1 VSGEGSKKALRATV
15 ESVAMVVT
23 ATLAV
28 ASLNAVAPVSGLG
41 VVYLLAVVV
50 TAIRNGLVAALATAV
65 ASVLALN
72 YFFITPIHR
81 LTIADSEN
89 VVALAVFLIVAA
101 VVGRLAA
108 AARARAAEA
117 EARARLASA
126 REAESEMLA
135 GVAALLLGGGRVEEH
150 LPEIAERAS
159 RALGVSGRVELEL
172 GAAPST
178 RPGKREVRVPSRAAS
193 CWLHVPRDTAI
204 ADSDLER
211 VVVALGGILDVA
223 FERERLRAQAADAEA
238 SRRGDVAKTAVLHAI
253 SHDLRSPLTAI
264 TTAAQ
269 GLVGDGV
276 ADDDSR
282 ELVSVVLDES
292 ARLAAL
298 VDDLLD
304 LSRVQAGAVNPQL
317 DWCDLHDVIGRA
329 VGNVRRPDADIR
341 IELAEDLPLVRGD
354 AAQLERVFSNLLDNA
369 VRFSPR
375 DRPVRVTG
383 GVGPARVTVRV
394 IDEGPGVP
402 AAQRSR
408 VFEPFVS
415 SRGARGGA
423 GLGLAICRG
432 FVEASGGRIYL
443 QSSDGRET
451 AFAVSLPLVVQP
463 VGAQ

>member
-1 VSGEGSKKALRATV
+1 MSRGHSRRAFKAAAEGLAAV
-15 ESVAMVVT
+15 VA
-23 ATLAV
+23 ATLTVAV
-28 ASLNAVAPVSGLG
+28 LRGIAPVSGLG
-41 VVYLLAVVV
+41 VVYLLAVVLV
-50 TAIRNGLVAALATAV
+50 AVRNGLVAALATAV

-72 YFFITPIHR
+72 YFFITPVHR

-108 AARARAAEA
+108 AVRARAAEA

-135 GVAALLLGGGRVEEH
+135 GVAASLLGGDRVEEH
-150 LPEIAERAS
+150 LDEIAERAG

-172 GAAPST
+172 TSAPSS
-178 RPGKREVRVPSRAAS
+178 RLGSRDVRVPSRACS
-193 CWLHVPRDTAI
+193 CWLYVPRDADI

-223 FERERLRAQAADAEA
+223 VERERLAAQAAEAEA

-264 TTAAQ
+264 TTAAH
-269 GLVGDGV
+269 GLVGDV
-276 ADDDSR
+276 FPAEER
-282 ELVSVVLDES
+282 RWLLAVVRGRS
-292 ARLAAL
+292 ARRGGLVGGLLA
-298 VDDLLD
+298 
-304 LSRVQAGAVNPQL
+304 LSRVAAGAVNPQL

-329 VGNVRRPDADIR
+329 VGNVREQNADIR
-341 IELAEDLPLVRGD
+341 IELAADLPLVRGD

-375 DRPVRVTG
+375 GRPVRITG
-383 GVGPARVTVRV
+383 GVGPSRVTVRV

-432 FVEASGGRIYL
+432 FVEASGGHIHL
-443 QSSDGRET
+443 QSSSGHET
-451 AFAVSLPLVVQP
+451 AFAVSLPLVTQP

>member
-1 VSGEGSKKALRATV
+1 VSGGLSQRAFRATA
-15 ESVAMVVT
+15 EGLAGVVM

-41 VVYLLAVVV
+41 VVYLLAVVLA
-50 TAIRNGLVAALATAV
+50 AIRNGLVAALATAV

-72 YFFITPIHR
+72 YFFITPVHR

-89 VVALAVFLIVAA
+89 VVALAVFLIVAV

-126 REAESEMLA
+126 REAESEMFA
-135 GVAALLLGGGRVEEH
+135 GVAALLLGGDRVAEH
-150 LPEIAERAS
+150 LAEIAERAG

-172 GAAPST
+172 TSAPSS
-178 RPGKREVRVPSRAAS
+178 RPGKRDVRVPSRACS
-193 CWLHVPRDTAI
+193 CWLYVPRDADI

-211 VVVALGGILDVA
+211 VVEALGGILDVA
-223 FERERLRAQAADAEA
+223 VERERLSAQAAEAEA

-264 TTAAQ
+264 TTAAE
-269 GLVGDGV
+269 GLVGDDV
-276 ADDDSR
+276 ASDERR
-282 ELVSVVLDES
+282 ELLSVVLDES

-304 LSRVQAGAVNPQL
+304 LSRVEAGAVNPQL

-329 VGNVRRPDADIR
+329 VSNIRRSDADIR
-341 IELAEDLPLVRGD
+341 IQLAQDLPLVRGD

-369 VRFSPR
+369 VRFSPPG
-375 DRPVRVTG
+375 RPVRVTG

-408 VFEPFVS
+408 VFEPFIS
-415 SRGARGGA
+415 SRDARGGA

-432 FVEASGGRIYL
+432 FVEASGGQIHL
-443 QSSDGRET
+443 QSSSGRET
-451 AFAVSLPLVVQP
+451 AFAVSLPLVTQP
-463 VGAQ
+463 VGAP

>member
-1 VSGEGSKKALRATV
+1 VSGGHSRRTFKATV
-15 ESVAMVVT
+15 EGLAAVVA
-23 ATLAV
+23 ATLTVAV
-28 ASLNAVAPVSGLG
+28 LKGIAPVSGLG
-41 VVYLLAVVV
+41 VVYLLAVVLV
-50 TAIRNGLVAALATAV
+50 AIRNGLVAALATAV

-72 YFFITPIHR
+72 YFFITPVHR

-108 AARARAAEA
+108 AVRARAAEA

-135 GVAALLLGGGRVEEH
+135 GVAALLLGGDRVEEH
-150 LPEIAERAS
+150 LDEVAERAG
-159 RALGVSGRVELEL
+159 RALGVSGQVELEL
-172 GAAPST
+172 TSAPSS
-178 RPGKREVRVPSRAAS
+178 RLGKRDVRVPSRACS
-193 CWLHVPRDTAI
+193 CWLYVPHDAEI

-211 VVVALGGILDVA
+211 VVEALGGILDVA
-223 FERERLRAQAADAEA
+223 VERERLGAQAAEAEA

-269 GLVGDGV
+269 GLVGDDV
-276 ADDDSR
+276 ADDERR
-282 ELVSVVLDES
+282 ELLGVVLDES
-292 ARLAAL
+292 ARLADL

-304 LSRVQAGAVNPQL
+304 LSRVAAGAVNPQL

-329 VGNVRRPDADIR
+329 VGNVRAQDADIL

-375 DRPVRVTG
+375 GRPVRITG

-432 FVEASGGRIYL
+432 FVEASRGQIHL
-443 QSSDGRET
+443 QSSSGHET
-451 AFAVSLPLVVQP
+451 AFAVSLPLVTQP
-463 VGAQ
+463 VGAP

>member
-1 VSGEGSKKALRATV
+1 
-15 ESVAMVVT
+15 MVVT
-23 ATLAV
+23 ATVTV
-28 ASLNAVAPVSGLG
+28 AALKAIAPVSGLG
-41 VVYLLAVVV
+41 VVYLLAVVLM
-50 TAIRNGLVAALATAV
+50 AIRSGLVGALATAV

-72 YFFITPIHR
+72 YFFIKPVHR
-81 LTIADSEN
+81 LTIADSDN
-89 VVALAVFLIVAA
+89 VVALVVFFIVAA

-135 GVAALLLGGGRVEEH
+135 GVASMLLGGDRVGEH
-150 LPEIAERAS
+150 LAEIAERAG
-159 RALGVSGRVELEL
+159 RALGVSGGVELEL
-172 GAAPST
+172 SSAPSS
-178 RPGKREVRVPSRAAS
+178 RLGKRDIRVPSRACS
-193 CWLHVPRDTAI
+193 CWLYVPRDADV
-204 ADSDLER
+204 ADSDLQR
-211 VVVALGGILDVA
+211 VVEALGGILDVA
-223 FERERLRAQAADAEA
+223 VERERLRSQAAEAEA
-238 SRRGDVAKTAVLHAI
+238 SRRGDIAKTAVLHTI

-264 TTAAQ
+264 TTAAE
-269 GLVGDGV
+269 GLVGDDV
-276 ADDDSR
+276 VDDERR
-282 ELVSVVLDES
+282 ELLTVVLEES
-292 ARLAAL
+292 ARLADL

-329 VGNVRRPDADIR
+329 VGNVREDDADIR
-341 IELAEDLPLVRGD
+341 IQLAEDLPLVRGD

-375 DRPVRVTG
+375 GRPVRITG
-383 GVGPARVTVRV
+383 GVGPSVVTVRV

-402 AAQRSR
+402 PAQRSR

-415 SRGARGGA
+415 SRGGRGGA

-432 FVEASGGRIYL
+432 FVEASGGHIHL
-443 QSSDGRET
+443 QSSSGHET
-451 AFAVSLPLVVQP
+451 AFAVSLPLVIQP

>member
-1 VSGEGSKKALRATV
+1 MRATAEGLAV
-15 ESVAMVVT
+15 VVT
-23 ATLAV
+23 ATVTV
-28 ASLNAVAPVSGLG
+28 AALKAIAPVSGLG
-41 VVYLLAVVV
+41 VVYLLAVVLM
-50 TAIRNGLVAALATAV
+50 AIRSGLVGALATAV

-72 YFFITPIHR
+72 YFFIKPVHR
-81 LTIADSEN
+81 LTIADSDN
-89 VVALAVFLIVAA
+89 VVALVVFFIVAA

-135 GVAALLLGGGRVEEH
+135 GVASMLLGGDRVGEH
-150 LPEIAERAS
+150 LAEIAERAG
-159 RALGVSGRVELEL
+159 RALGVSGGVELEL
-172 GAAPST
+172 SSAPSS
-178 RPGKREVRVPSRAAS
+178 RLGKRDIRVPSRACS
-193 CWLHVPRDTAI
+193 CWLYVPRDADV
-204 ADSDLER
+204 ADSDLQR
-211 VVVALGGILDVA
+211 VVEALGGILDVA
-223 FERERLRAQAADAEA
+223 VERERLRSQAAEAEA
-238 SRRGDVAKTAVLHAI
+238 SRRGDIAKTAVLHTI

-264 TTAAQ
+264 TTAAE
-269 GLVGDGV
+269 GLVGDDV
-276 ADDDSR
+276 VDDERR
-282 ELVSVVLDES
+282 ELLTVVLEES
-292 ARLAAL
+292 ARLADL

-329 VGNVRRPDADIR
+329 VGNVREDDADIR
-341 IELAEDLPLVRGD
+341 IQLAEDLPLVRGD

-375 DRPVRVTG
+375 GRPVRITG
-383 GVGPARVTVRV
+383 GVGPSVVTVRV

-402 AAQRSR
+402 PAQRSR

-415 SRGARGGA
+415 SRGGRGGA

-432 FVEASGGRIYL
+432 FVEASGGHIHL
-443 QSSDGRET
+443 QSSSGHET
-451 AFAVSLPLVVQP
+451 AFAVSLPLVIQP

>member
-1 VSGEGSKKALRATV
+1 
-15 ESVAMVVT
+15 VAVVVT
-23 ATLAV
+23 ATATV
-28 ASLNAVAPVSGLG
+28 AALKTIAPVSGLG
-41 VVYLLAVVV
+41 VVYLLAVVLM
-50 TAIRNGLVAALATAV
+50 AIRNGLVAALATAV

-72 YFFITPIHR
+72 YFFIKPVHR
-81 LTIADSEN
+81 LTIADSDN
-89 VVALAVFLIVAA
+89 VVALVVFFIVAA

-135 GVAALLLGGGRVEEH
+135 GVAAMLLGGDPVREH
-150 LPEIAERAS
+150 LAEIAARAG
-159 RALGVSGRVELEL
+159 RALGVSSGVELEL
-172 GAAPST
+172 SSAPSS
-178 RPGKREVRVPSRAAS
+178 RLGKRDVRVPSRACT
-193 CWLHVPRDTAI
+193 CWLYVPRDADV
-204 ADSDLER
+204 ADSDLQR
-211 VVVALGGILDVA
+211 VVEALGGILDVA
-223 FERERLRAQAADAEA
+223 VERERLRGQAAEAEA
-238 SRRGDVAKTAVLHAI
+238 SRRGDIAKTAVLHTI

-264 TTAAQ
+264 TTAAE
-269 GLVGDGV
+269 GLVGDDI
-276 ADDDSR
+276 ADDERR
-282 ELVSVVLDES
+282 ELLSVVLEES
-292 ARLAAL
+292 ARLADL

-329 VGNVRRPDADIR
+329 VGNVRKDDADIR
-341 IELAEDLPLVRGD
+341 IQLAEDLPLVRGD

-375 DRPVRVTG
+375 GRPVRITG
-383 GVGPARVTVRV
+383 GAGPSLVTVRV

-402 AAQRSR
+402 PAQRSR

-415 SRGARGGA
+415 SRGGRGGA

-432 FVEASGGRIYL
+432 FVEASGGHIHL
-443 QSSDGRET
+443 QSSNGRET
-451 AFAVSLPLVVQP
+451 AFAVSLPLVTQP

>member
-1 VSGEGSKKALRATV
+1 VSGGLSERAFRATA
-15 ESVAMVVT
+15 EGLAGVVT

-41 VVYLLAVVV
+41 VVYLLAVVLV
-50 TAIRNGLVAALATAV
+50 AIRNGLVAALATAV

-72 YFFITPIHR
+72 YFFIKPVHR

-89 VVALAVFLIVAA
+89 VVALAVFLIVAV

-117 EARARLASA
+117 EARARMASA

-135 GVAALLLGGGRVEEH
+135 GVAALLLGGDRVEEH
-150 LPEIAERAS
+150 LAEIAERAS

-172 GAAPST
+172 TSAPSS
-178 RPGKREVRVPSRAAS
+178 RPGQRDVRVPSRACP
-193 CWLHVPRDTAI
+193 CWLYVPSDADI

-211 VVVALGGILDVA
+211 VVEALGGILDVA
-223 FERERLRAQAADAEA
+223 VERERLSAQAAEAEA

-264 TTAAQ
+264 TTAAE
-269 GLVGDGV
+269 GLVGDDV
-276 ADDDSR
+276 ASDERR
-282 ELVSVVLDES
+282 ELLSVVLDES

-304 LSRVQAGAVNPQL
+304 LSRVEAGAVNPQL

-329 VGNVRRPDADIR
+329 VGNVRRQDADIR
-341 IELAEDLPLVRGD
+341 IQLAEDLPLVRGD

-369 VRFSPR
+369 VRFAPAGH
-375 DRPVRVTG
+375 PVRVTG

-408 VFEPFVS
+408 VFEPFIS
-415 SRGARGGA
+415 SRDARGGA

-432 FVEASGGRIYL
+432 FVEASGGQIHL
-443 QSSDGRET
+443 QSSGGRET
-451 AFAVSLPLVVQP
+451 AFAVSLPLVTQP
-463 VGAQ
+463 VGAR